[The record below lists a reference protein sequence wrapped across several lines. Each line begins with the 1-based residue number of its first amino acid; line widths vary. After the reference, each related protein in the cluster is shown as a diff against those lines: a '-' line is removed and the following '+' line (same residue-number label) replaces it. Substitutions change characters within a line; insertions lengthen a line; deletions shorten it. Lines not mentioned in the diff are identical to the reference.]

1 MRERQNLENTAAN
14 MENTALEH
22 MESSQESVEILQSPS
37 TGNTSLWLNELVL
50 LGQRAS
56 ERDTE
61 TDTGDNSVESS
72 QHRVT
77 PSQHDSLVT
86 DNVEALMFHPLLT
99 RLRSK
104 EPSLTTAADGA
115 PTPGGVVMPTVA
127 GTEEAAAA
135 AAGEQSEED
144 EFPQLPDDS
153 TEKADGLTFNL
164 LDHPYHHGYHGNEDG
179 LELGL

>member
-1 MRERQNLENTAAN
+1 MRERQNLENTATN

-50 LGQRAS
+50 LGQRGS

-72 QHRVT
+72 RHR
-77 PSQHDSLVT
+77 
-86 DNVEALMFHPLLT
+86 ALMFHPLLT
-99 RLRSK
+99 RPRSK

-127 GTEEAAAA
+127 GTEGAAAV

-144 EFPQLPDDS
+144 EFPQLLDDS

-164 LDHPYHHGYHGNEDG
+164 LGHPYHHGYHGNEDG